1 MMRLEGYVHV
11 HVVVVVNCPGG
22 GSSPRH
28 VFPLVGEAQAG
39 EGEKEGEGKD
49 G

>member
-1 MMRLEGYVHV
+1 MAPLALGGSHSVA
-11 HVVVVVNCPGG
+11 VVVVVVSCPGG

-39 EGEKEGEGKD
+39 EGEGEEG
-49 G
+49 